1 LPVEPFLTG
10 NPIDPPLNER
20 GWKDTVLALPGT
32 VTRLKLRFAPQ
43 DAKPSEVK
51 PGVNLFP
58 FDPTIGP
65 GYVWHCHIV
74 DHEDNEM
81 MRPLVIT
88 DNPVPI
94 PNPQSCCQ
102 VMVEGSTELLPP
114 ALVSDPIIS
123 ENKIFASIEA
133 VCPGKVV
140 VGGFIRREVFYTG
153 VLEDGT
159 KEGTKVINDIPFQ
172 CMINRDDAN
181 ECDSFNITG
190 MALLC
195 EVYAR
200 AQNFGMNCSTNERVA
215 YKFVEKDIVKVCIR
229 KD

>member
-1 LPVEPFLTG
+1 MPHPTIPLPVEPFLTG

-140 VGGFIRREVFYTG
+140 VGGF
-153 VLEDGT
+153 
-159 KEGTKVINDIPFQ
+159 
-172 CMINRDDAN
+172 
-181 ECDSFNITG
+181 S
-190 MALLC
+190 
-195 EVYAR
+195 
-200 AQNFGMNCSTNERVA
+200 
-215 YKFVEKDIVKVCIR
+215 
-229 KD
+229 

>member
-1 LPVEPFLTG
+1 MG
-10 NPIDPPLNER
+10 
-20 GWKDTVLALPGT
+20 G
-32 VTRLKLRFAPQ
+32 
-43 DAKPSEVK
+43 
-51 PGVNLFP
+51 
-58 FDPTIGP
+58 
-65 GYVWHCHIV
+65 
-74 DHEDNEM
+74 
-81 MRPLVIT
+81 LV
-88 DNPVPI
+88 
-94 PNPQSCCQ
+94 
-102 VMVEGSTELLPP
+102 
-114 ALVSDPIIS
+114 
-123 ENKIFASIEA
+123 
-133 VCPGKVV
+133 
-140 VGGFIRREVFYTG
+140 RREVFYTG